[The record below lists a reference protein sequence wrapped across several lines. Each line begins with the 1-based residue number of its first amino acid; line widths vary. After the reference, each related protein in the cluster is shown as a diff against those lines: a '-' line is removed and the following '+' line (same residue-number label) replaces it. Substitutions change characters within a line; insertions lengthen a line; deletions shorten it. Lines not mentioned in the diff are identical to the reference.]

1 MGNNG
6 GKSGVDER
14 NIKRRK
20 FHSEMSRRQRKTLR
34 RKNVDEPKPE
44 SKSKYIDSEDKDAEN
59 INPNDYDF
67 PFENLVFSGGGFK
80 GLAYAGVLQYLEEM
94 NLLGDED
101 NGPGQIRR
109 FAGTSAGAM
118 VATLVALGYGSH
130 DIHQFCSQE
139 LNAVFLDGFRRP
151 TKLKCL
157 KNLWKHFGLN
167 RGKKI
172 KKYFGDKIS
181 AKSKRNNPDM
191 TFYDLY
197 KERGVELCVVVTN
210 LNLMKAEFC
219 HPKTTPDMPIR
230 IAVLMSM
237 AVPCIFAAVPYEN
250 NYRGVTDTY
259 VDGGLLCN
267 YPINCYDGW
276 YLSMKTEDS
285 FLTRLQPL
293 SEIPTIMANRYVQF
307 PCLQGP
313 VL

>member
-1 MGNNG
+1 
-6 GKSGVDER
+6 
-14 NIKRRK
+14 
-20 FHSEMSRRQRKTLR
+20 
-34 RKNVDEPKPE
+34 
-44 SKSKYIDSEDKDAEN
+44 
-59 INPNDYDF
+59 
-67 PFENLVFSGGGFK
+67 
-80 GLAYAGVLQYLEEM
+80 
-94 NLLGDED
+94 
-101 NGPGQIRR
+101 
-109 FAGTSAGAM
+109 
-118 VATLVALGYGSH
+118 
-130 DIHQFCSQE
+130 
-139 LNAVFLDGFRRP
+139 
-151 TKLKCL
+151 
-157 KNLWKHFGLN
+157 
-167 RGKKI
+167 
-172 KKYFGDKIS
+172 
-181 AKSKRNNPDM
+181 M

-313 VL
+313 VLRKLLNL